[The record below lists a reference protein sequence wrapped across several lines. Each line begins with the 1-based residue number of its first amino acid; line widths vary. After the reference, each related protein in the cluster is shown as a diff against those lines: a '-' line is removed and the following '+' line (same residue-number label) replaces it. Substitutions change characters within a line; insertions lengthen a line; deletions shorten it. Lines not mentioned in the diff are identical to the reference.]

1 VSIRAHASAPRL
13 NARVTFQRAV
23 ADANGDITGWT
34 EIVRDVHAAVD
45 AAKAS
50 SAEREAA
57 EGTRS
62 VAGYTVWVRSDIPI
76 RFGIT
81 VLDRVVWKGRF
92 LNIRDIPDQGLE
104 GRFIAM
110 FCEAGVNK
118 G

>member
-1 VSIRAHASAPRL
+1 MSIRAHVSAPRL
-13 NARVTFQRAV
+13 NARVTFQRPV
-23 ADANGDITGWT
+23 IDANGDITDWT
-34 EIVRDVHAAVD
+34 LIVPDVHAAVD
-45 AAKAS
+45 GAKAGG
-50 SAEREAA
+50 AEREAA
-57 EGTRS
+57 DGTRS
-62 VAGYTVWVRSDIPI
+62 VAGYTVWVRSDILT

-81 VLDRVVWKGRF
+81 VLDRVVWKSRF